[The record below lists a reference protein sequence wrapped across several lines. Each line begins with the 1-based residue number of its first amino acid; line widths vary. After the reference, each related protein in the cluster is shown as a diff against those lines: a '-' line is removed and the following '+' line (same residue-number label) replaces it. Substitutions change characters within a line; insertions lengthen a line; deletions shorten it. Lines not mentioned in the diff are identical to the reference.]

1 MMISAERICV
11 VLRSR
16 GYPTANVEG
25 YKPLLRSLNP
35 ADHTAL
41 DFHLRRIV
49 MGADDQASLKFI
61 EELTQLAHG
70 RQVDTSDP
78 ILSKL
83 KPYSTPAERPQV
95 GRWPAQA
102 VSPPQGMEPAA
113 TSLRTGHEREVIRKK
128 HYVYG
133 QRCAYMFEL
142 DWLKA
147 RPNQAKQKRTL
158 TVEAALQLAH
168 RSYDWERR
176 ISFQLTLLE
185 LPQFTAILLGKLPA
199 GQVWNAQNHGR
210 ARNKS
215 FRAKEQFDSIF
226 LKLEQ
231 AGVIWPVR
239 VGQEHRY
246 QILTLALEALS
257 YNDDHLDKPTILQ
270 LCGASLPR
278 VPGI

>member
-1 MMISAERICV
+1 MQISAERICL

-16 GYPTANVEG
+16 GIPVANVEG
-25 YKPLLRSLNP
+25 YKPLLRSLNL
-35 ADHTAL
+35 AEHSTL

-49 MGADDQASLKFI
+49 MGADDKASLKFI

-70 RQVDTSDP
+70 RHIETTEP
-78 ILSKL
+78 ILAKL
-83 KPYSTPAERPQV
+83 SPYTAPVARPPV
-95 GRWPAQA
+95 VRLHDIPKA
-102 VSPPQGMEPAA
+102 PPQGMEPDVK
-113 TSLRTGHEREVIRKK
+113 SLRTDQEREVFRKK

-147 RPNQAKQKRTL
+147 RPNQAKQKRTV
-158 TVEAALQLAH
+158 TVEAAMQIAH

-185 LPQFTAILLGKLPA
+185 LPQFTAVLLGKLPA
-199 GQVWNAQNHGR
+199 GQVWHAQNHGR
-210 ARNKS
+210 ARDKF

-270 LCGASLPR
+270 LCAASLPR